1 MMSGAPLL
9 PGALGPLASRCV
21 HRLSC
26 AALRLLASRS
36 LSWVVRLASGGAGV
50 GGGEGIGP
58 IHSSPIAEELEEEVA
73 GTPLI
78 LRCAITSVFN
88 FRFTFISF

>member
-1 MMSGAPLL
+1 ML

-36 LSWVVRLASGGAGV
+36 LSCVVRLASGGAGV

-58 IHSSPIAEELEEEVA
+58 IHRSPIAEEEE
-73 GTPLI
+73 GLPLI
-78 LRCAITSVFN
+78 LQIAITSVFYSISL
-88 FRFTFISF
+88 FIAISTLFT